1 MRMTDCQTIKKR
13 FRNKTTVKTL
23 KHIYFIFLL
32 GMLPGVTAC
41 IDDEIAM
48 TDETEEEYDGGDM
61 INIIVTLDNMGGS
74 IASRTTPSEL
84 TYLENY
90 VDPKKLRVLF
100 FDSDDKFLFE
110 SMSRWVKRLDPTS
123 TNSTWSVSVPL
134 YSYGNDKGD
143 YDWEWDKI
151 RKKLTSEQ
159 FKVAILANRPAY
171 QYLPDLDQSEFDKYW
186 FDNTGPNWTRR
197 NSVVYEG
204 NDGAVKDVFDLHHS
218 QFDPIYYNKS
228 IEPNGGGNAYDFIMA
243 DWEVGTTAVEGQP
256 KLSSTSAWFQYD
268 LAGNTPTDP
277 RGWGYKKS
285 RLPSEEEPI
294 PMYGIQLFEPLT
306 TWKKGTTI
314 ELNRDGD
321 KAVSLL
327 RSVVKLELLVP
338 TGMGGDN
345 GYDVVLFYGNWFARC
360 EPMDVWTP
368 TDQIWKENHGTMD
381 GWNSEDCEWKNIWNF
396 GPLVN
401 ANTLNNINGYQQRL
415 SWIYGAW
422 RAEKGWS
429 FGTTINTY
437 FDGQY
442 KRGNTYS
449 PQYAF
454 PKIFNPCMQ
463 RLNRVYIDRTYSDGD
478 YDHFVVY
485 CGERNIND
493 PTRLY
498 EPANSGSGNSPVLYW
513 TIITGEKEYNEES
526 GLYEYKGALTGYGEP
541 NSNGLRDN
549 IYDESKCAHTYSL
562 AMVDYAAGASVYN
575 CTREG
580 ILVTARDTSD
590 MHLKSWYPDN
600 SPRSVGTSHSNGSNG
615 TGMGEYIRRVAGHS
629 NESAYYRSGDNT
641 NLYSGKDIPLPLL
654 RNHYYKITLGYGN
667 GATSRSPLPSSS
679 SSPFNFTVTS
689 EVFATDDI
697 TVRTSA
703 LKP

>member
-1 MRMTDCQTIKKR
+1 MI
-13 FRNKTTVKTL
+13 FGTL
-23 KHIYFIFLL
+23 LALFSLSACSDDEL
-32 GMLPGVTAC
+32 TLPGD
-41 IDDEIAM
+41 IPGNGEG
-48 TDETEEEYDGGDM
+48 DGDV
-61 INIIVTLDNMGGS
+61 INIIVTLDNLGGHR
-74 IASRTTPSEL
+74 ASRATSSEL

-100 FDSDDKFLFE
+100 FDSNDKFLFE
-110 SMSRWVKRLDPTS
+110 SMSRWVKRLDPSS

-151 RKKLTSEQ
+151 REKLTKEQ

-171 QYLPDLDQSEFDKYW
+171 QYYPDLNDAVFGDYW
-186 FDNTGPNWTRR
+186 YDNSGPNWTRR
-197 NSVVYEG
+197 NSVVYQG
-204 NDGAVKDVFDLHHS
+204 NDRAVKDVFDLHHC
-218 QFDPIYYNKS
+218 QFDPIYFNKS
-228 IEPNGGGNAYDFIMA
+228 YDKDANGADRGGKAYDFIMG
-243 DWEVGTTAVEGQP
+243 DWTPGTETSEGIP
-256 KLSSTSAWFQYD
+256 KMGATSSWIDFSNND
-268 LAGNTPTDP
+268 KERDP
-277 RGWGYKKS
+277 RGWDIRKS

-294 PMYGIQLFEPLT
+294 PMYGIQLFKPLT

-338 TGMGGDN
+338 KGMGGDN
-345 GYDVVLFYGNWFARC
+345 GYDVVLFYGNWFTRC

-368 TDQIWKENHGTMD
+368 TNEIWKDTHGSAATGDWSD
-381 GWNSEDCEWKNIWNF
+381 GDCEWMNIWNY
-396 GPLVN
+396 GTI
-401 ANTLNNINGYQQRL
+401 ANNNQINGVNSYKQRL

-429 FGTTINTY
+429 FGTTIDNY
-437 FDGQY
+437 FDRENGRSVENGEAQY
-442 KRGNTYS
+442 NPDY
-449 PQYAF
+449 PF
-454 PKIFNPCMQ
+454 PKIFNPCVQ
-463 RLNRVYIDRTYSDGD
+463 RLNRVYIDKTYSDD
-478 YDHFVVY
+478 YYDHFVVY

-493 PTRLY
+493 PSNLTS
-498 EPANSGSGNSPVLYW
+498 PANSGSGNSPVLYW
-513 TIITGEKEYNEES
+513 TIVTGEKEYNEES
-526 GLYEYKGALTGYGEP
+526 GLYEYKGALTEKAYGEP

-549 IYDESKCAHTYSL
+549 IYDESQCAHTYSL
-562 AMVDYAAGASVYN
+562 AMVDYKAGASVYN

-580 ILVTARDTSD
+580 ILITARDTSA
-590 MHLKSWYPDN
+590 MHLKLWYPDN
-600 SPRSVGTSHSNGSNG
+600 SPRSVGTAHNQGSNG

-629 NESAYYRSGDNT
+629 NESANYRSGDNT
-641 NLYSGKDIPLPLL
+641 NLYSGKDIPIPLL
-654 RNHYYKITLGYGN
+654 RNHYYKITLGYGD